1 MVQPMG
7 IEKVT
12 TVLKFIMK
20 RNITLDVVKYVY
32 VKPDVHISKTSER
45 EKR

>member
-20 RNITLDVVKYVY
+20 RNITLDVKYVY